1 MANKKSI
8 GATLVLAEGNFFTNA
23 KKAEQYSS
31 RMEKSF
37 GGATSKLRAQGN
49 AMKSAGNGMASMAK
63 KVVGFVAAYASIR
76 QVAKFGNDCIEAA
89 NGQIKAE
96 SRLEQ
101 LMMNV
106 KGTTMEAVS
115 SIKAYSSELQGL
127 TTVGDE
133 VSMVGASQLAS
144 FQMQSGNIKK
154 LMPAMNDLAVATYG
168 VNVSQDQMQ
177 QTANLVGKVMAGQVG
192 ALTRVGVTFNS
203 TQEKIL
209 KTGTESQKAAALVEV
224 LGQNFGGLAEKMAQ
238 TPEGRIV
245 QMKNAWGDVQEV
257 IGMRLYPMLT
267 DLFGWLAG
275 KIPAAQQWLTGAI
288 DVVTPYAQNAINAI
302 KIGCEIAGTAIKW
315 VADNWN
321 WLLPTIVGVTSA
333 ILAYKGAT
341 IASNTITAIST
352 ALFGANSVAMASMTA
367 TEIIAT
373 AATTAL
379 GAAVTFLTSPLTLI
393 ALAIGAVI
401 AAGVLLYKNWDWIK
415 EKAGQVW
422 GAIKGFFGG
431 IGEWFKGKWNAVKDG
446 AGKCWNDIKETAGT
460 AWNSIKQNTQE
471 KLAGMKQAYQEHGGG
486 IKGVAFAA
494 MEGVKQT
501 FTNGYNAVN
510 NITGGKLDIVKNAV
524 QTKLGQMKQTY
535 DAHGGGIRGAMAAA
549 MEGVQSVVSTGCDF
563 MNKITNGK
571 FGEMVN
577 GIQQTMT
584 GLKNKISDIWSG
596 IWGAIKGFVNKII
609 GGINGMIR
617 GINSISF
624 TMPDWGWLP
633 DGVAGARLGFHIPE
647 IPALAKGGIIAQPG
661 RVLVGERG
669 PEMLDLPRGAKVT
682 PLNNSANSG
691 NNTNTFYITID
702 AKDRSDDEILNS
714 LVPKI
719 KFAMSN
725 I

>member
-31 RMEKSF
+31 RLEKSF

-63 KVVGFVAAYASIR
+63 KVAGFVAAYASIR

-209 KTGTESQKAAALVEV
+209 KTGSESQKAAALVEV
-224 LGQNFGGLAEKMAQ
+224 LGQNFGGLAEKMAH

-275 KIPAAQQWLTGAI
+275 KIPEAQQWLTGAV
-288 DVVTPYAQNAINAI
+288 DVVTPYVQKAIDAM
-302 KIGCEIAGTAIKW
+302 KTGCEIAGTAIKF
-315 VADNWN
+315 VADHWGAIG
-321 WLLPTIVGVTSA
+321 PIVAGVAGAFAAFKVASGIMKAYNVVMGIAAVATGGVTWP
-333 ILAYKGAT
+333 IL
-341 IASNTITAIST
+341 
-352 ALFGANSVAMASMTA
+352 
-367 TEIIAT
+367 
-373 AATTAL
+373 
-379 GAAVTFLTSPLTLI
+379 
-393 ALAIGAVI
+393 AVI
-401 AAGVLLYKNWDWIK
+401 AGIAALIAVGVAICKNWDWIK

-431 IGEWFKGKWNAVKDG
+431 IGEWFKSKWDAVKDG
-446 AGKCWNDIKETAGT
+446 AGKCWNCIKETTGT

-494 MEGVKQT
+494 MEGIKHT

-524 QTKLGQMKQTY
+524 QAKLGQMKQTY
-535 DAHGGGIRGAMAAA
+535 NEHGGGIQGAMAAA

-577 GIQQTMT
+577 GIKQAME